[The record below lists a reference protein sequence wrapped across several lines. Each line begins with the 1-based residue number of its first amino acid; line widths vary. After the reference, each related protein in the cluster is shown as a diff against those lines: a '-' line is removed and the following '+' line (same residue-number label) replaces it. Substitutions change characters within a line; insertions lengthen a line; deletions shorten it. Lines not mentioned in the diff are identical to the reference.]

1 MIQAGKCEP
10 VLAIQNRVAVHRE
23 AFSMIL
29 NLRLK
34 DLKQEHGSSNH
45 GVKSIFFQCKIERR
59 YRNKIPHKTLSKTKL
74 ILCLNRLLLKEQ
86 G

>member
-1 MIQAGKCEP
+1 MIQAGKCES

-34 DLKQEHGSSNH
+34 DLKQNYGSSNH
-45 GVKSIFFQCKIERR
+45 GVKSIF
-59 YRNKIPHKTLSKTKL
+59 LSMQNRAPIRLKFPTKH
-74 ILCLNRLLLKEQ
+74 
-86 G
+86 